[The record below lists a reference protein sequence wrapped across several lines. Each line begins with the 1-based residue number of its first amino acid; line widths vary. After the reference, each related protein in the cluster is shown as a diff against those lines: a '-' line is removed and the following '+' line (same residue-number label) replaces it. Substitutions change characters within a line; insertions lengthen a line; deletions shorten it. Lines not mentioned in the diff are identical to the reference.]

1 MDIISS
7 RSNSKVRRAR
17 SLKMRKMRQ
26 ESGFFLVE
34 GIWHVGEAVAAAERA
49 GVLIDSIF
57 YAPDLL
63 RSEFAHD
70 LIYKL
75 TERGVSCFATTAE
88 VFETIAS
95 KENPQGILA
104 LVHVQER
111 KLHTLDPVYFPWL
124 VALISPQD
132 PGNVGAILRTID
144 AVGASGLLL
153 LDNTVDPHHPSS
165 VRASMGSLFWYPIV
179 QGSYDEFAQ
188 WVKQHGYHVYGTS
201 AHGNIGYMNVQ
212 SYERPAVLLMGSERS
227 GLTSEQAN
235 LCQLLLRLPME
246 GRITSLN
253 LAVATGVMLYAM
265 RDKFLV
271 NPENG
276 IL

>member
-7 RSNSKVRRAR
+7 RSNSKVKRAR
-17 SLKMRKMRQ
+17 ALKGHKGRQ

-34 GIWHVGEAVAAAERA
+34 GIWHVGEAVAAAEHP

-63 RSEFAHD
+63 RSEFAYD
-70 LIYKL
+70 LIHNI
-75 TERGVSCFATTAE
+75 TERGIPCVATTAE

-111 KLHTLDPVYFPWL
+111 KLHTLDPEYYPWL

-132 PGNVGAILRTID
+132 PGNVGTILRTID

-153 LDNTVDPHHPSS
+153 LDSSVDPTHPSV
-165 VRASMGSLFWYPIV
+165 VRASMGAMFWYPIV
-179 QGSYDEFAQ
+179 RGAYQEFAQ
-188 WVKQHGYHVYGTS
+188 WVQQHGVHVYGTS
-201 AHGNIGYMNVQ
+201 ARGEVAYMDVGGY
-212 SYERPAVLLMGSERS
+212 EKPAVLLLGGERS
-227 GLTSEQAN
+227 GLTREQAD
-235 LCQLLLRLPME
+235 LCELLLRLPMG

-253 LAVATGVMLYAM
+253 LGVATGVMLYAM
-265 RDKFLV
+265 REKFQV
-271 NPENG
+271 DS
-276 IL
+276 